1 MLRHLKTMVLAA
13 FIALGLLSNL
23 AIAKEAPIYTSF
35 FGNVAVGGYDTVAYF
50 TDKKPVQGDAKF
62 STSYQGTE
70 WRFATAAH
78 RDAFVADPARYA
90 PQYGGYCAWAVAQ
103 GNTASA
109 DPMRWRIVNDKL
121 YLNYDADVQKK
132 WDASIPEFIQQANN
146 NWPSVLGQ

>member
-1 MLRHLKTMVLAA
+1 MLKHLKTMVLAA